1 MDEQICGTKATHHM
15 KACMNN
21 KLDEWVYKLFV
32 LYGDIG
38 FVDNTEICSGP
49 ENDPRS

>member
-15 KACMNN
+15 KACMND
-21 KLDEWVYKLFV
+21 KLDKWAYKLFV
-32 LYGDIG
+32 LCGDIG
-38 FVDNTEICSGP
+38 FADNTEICSGP